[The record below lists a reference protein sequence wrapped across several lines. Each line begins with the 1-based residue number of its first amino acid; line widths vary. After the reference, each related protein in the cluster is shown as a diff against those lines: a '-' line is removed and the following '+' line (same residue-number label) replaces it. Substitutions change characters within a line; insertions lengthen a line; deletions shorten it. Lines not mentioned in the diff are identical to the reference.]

1 MRIFLFNAC
10 KVFNFKVKRI
20 VEMDA
25 GDYYTLAFNIIET
38 YT

>member
-20 VEMDA
+20 MEMAA
-25 GDYYTLAFNIIET
+25 GGYYTLALNIIEM